1 MNMNK
6 IFNYIKI
13 YYYIYFHYFTYPYS
27 EEFDTFIDKFITRIY
42 HDVIFLTK
50 DNNSVIFVLDNDKYQ
65 ITVNNFPEQFMN
77 KVVVYDINNKLDKVL
92 FYKVRCSRRNMVRFS
107 KLLLDNKL
115 TIIGSTFF

>member
-1 MNMNK
+1 M
-6 IFNYIKI
+6 
-13 YYYIYFHYFTYPYS
+13 
-27 EEFDTFIDKFITRIY
+27 
-42 HDVIFLTK
+42 TK

-65 ITVNNFPEQFMN
+65 ITVNNFPEHFMN